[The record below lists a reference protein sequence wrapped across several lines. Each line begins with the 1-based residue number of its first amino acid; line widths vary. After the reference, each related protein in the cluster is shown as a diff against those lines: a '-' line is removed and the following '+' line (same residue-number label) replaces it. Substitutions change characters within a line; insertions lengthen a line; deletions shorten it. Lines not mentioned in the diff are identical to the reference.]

1 MAQARPPSVRVPLR
15 GLPAVLAAL
24 AVTAGCAAGGG
35 ADPARP
41 ADPMAAAAGTTSSLG
56 TTDDPTEPSADAAP
70 ETTAGRQVP
79 DTTVDGL
86 PEARADA
93 APPTT
98 SSGPPPDQ
106 VPDTARR
113 TAGGEPPPD
122 TTADAAPAATSDA
135 PPSDGPAEAAPQTT
149 AGQPPSDDTAEAAAT
164 SPAVD
169 SAAVLATL
177 DAAASIADGTI
188 AAVVLDDTG
197 EELVVTPDADEPRY
211 TASLVKLLVVQQ
223 LLARDADGEIS
234 LSANDRDLMRR
245 ALTVSDDRAMSLLWD
260 RWGGAELVT
269 TAAAQFGLTGTR
281 LPSEPGQWGE
291 AVTTARDQATFLTD
305 LGSQLEPQQLATM
318 TSWLQGATDR
328 AADGFAQD
336 FGLLSR
342 TAGAADP
349 VAAKQ
354 GWMCCVDSRRQL
366 HSVGVLA
373 DGRVAVLL
381 GDFPTG
387 TSWSEA
393 RAALDSVAQAVV
405 AGT

>member
-1 MAQARPPSVRVPLR
+1 MAQARPPSVRVPRR

-24 AVTAGCAAGGG
+24 VVTAGCAAGGDTEPARS
-35 ADPARP
+35 ADPT
-41 ADPMAAAAGTTSSLG
+41 AAAAETASPG
-56 TTDDPTEPSADAAP
+56 TTDDPAQARADTAP
-70 ETTAGRQVP
+70 ETITGRALP
-79 DTTVDGL
+79 DTTVNGR

-93 APPTT
+93 APRTT
-98 SSGPPPDQ
+98 SSSTPPDPAQRTTVSVPPPDGT
-106 VPDTARR
+106 P
-113 TAGGEPPPD
+113 
-122 TTADAAPAATSDA
+122 DAAPQATSDA
-135 PPSDGPAEAAPQTT
+135 PPSNETTAAAPQTT
-149 AGQPPSDDTAEAAAT
+149 SSAPRSDGTAEAAAT

-169 SAAVLATL
+169 SGAVLATL
-177 DAAASIADGTI
+177 GAAAAIADGTI
-188 AAVVLDDTG
+188 AAVVLDDAG
-197 EELVVTPDADEPRY
+197 AELVVTPDAEEPRY

-223 LLARDADGEIS
+223 LLARDAAGVLT
-234 LSANDRDLMRR
+234 LSENDWDLMQR

-269 TAAAQFGLTGTR
+269 TAAAQFGLTGTQ

-291 AVTTARDQATFLTD
+291 AVTTARDQATFLAD
-305 LGSQLEPQQLATM
+305 LGSQLEPPQLVTM

-328 AADGFAQD
+328 AADGFGQD
-336 FGLLSR
+336 FGLLSP
-342 TAGAADP
+342 TAGAAGP

-381 GDFPTG
+381 GDFPTS
-387 TSWSEA
+387 TSWSQA
-393 RAALDSVAQAVV
+393 RAALDNAAQSVV